1 MPSQKL
7 FELAIAKQT
16 AKGVPATAAAFRTRV
31 SGGNVEPV
39 SNIITLAETG
49 SNRLPRTLLKV
60 SHGVDGNPASYV
72 RDDIFGMWLWL
83 ALGTKSAVAG
93 TVNIASSSVA
103 SPTVITTTTAHGLTT
118 GDSVTISG
126 HSGSTPSINGTH
138 TVTVTGATTFTI
150 PVNVTAGGTGGTVTT
165 GQHTHT
171 ITPANTL
178 PYFTLWRKLG
188 DLVWEKFV
196 DCKIAQLEVISEAE
210 QAIQMT
216 ATIVGTKATALSSAT
231 YATEAGAAPEAGA
244 GETNTGAYAH
254 AYGSGLLLVEGVAVT
269 RMERIALTI
278 ANGAARQ
285 YGDSIYAD
293 DISEGAQSITIA
305 TRERVVAPALYNRL
319 HYGSATPASGT
330 EPTTE
335 VILLTGGGLDFMW
348 RRQATPERSIR
359 FQTGSRVQVAGI
371 GAFAPGTGDDPLRQE
386 PTYTILDP
394 DSGAAFT
401 GIVKND
407 IAAY

>member
-7 FELAIAKQT
+7 FELAIGKQT
-16 AKGVPATAAAFRTRV
+16 AKGVPATTAAFRTRV

-72 RDDIFGMWLWL
+72 RDDIFGLWLWL
-83 ALGTKSAVAG
+83 ALGTKSVVGVAD
-93 TVNIASSSVA
+93 
-103 SPTVITTTTAHGLTT
+103 PY
-118 GDSVTISG
+118 
-126 HSGSTPSINGTH
+126 
-138 TVTVTGATTFTI
+138 
-150 PVNVTAGGTGGTVTT
+150 
-165 GQHTHT
+165 THT

-196 DCKIAQLEVISEAE
+196 DCKIAQLEVTSEAE

-231 YATEAGAAPEAGA
+231 YATEAAAAPEAGA

-278 ANGAARQ
+278 ANGAGRQ

-305 TRERVVAPALYNRL
+305 TRERVVTPALYNRL

-335 VILLTGGGLDFMW
+335 VILLSGGGLDFMW
-348 RRQATPERSIR
+348 RRQTTPERSIR

-407 IAAY
+407 IPVY